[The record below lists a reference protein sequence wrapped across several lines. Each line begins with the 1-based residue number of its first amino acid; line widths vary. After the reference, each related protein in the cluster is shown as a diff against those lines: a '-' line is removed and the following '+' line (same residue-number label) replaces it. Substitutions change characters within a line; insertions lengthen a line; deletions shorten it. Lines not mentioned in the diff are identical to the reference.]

1 MIKKR
6 TKDEWNSLYLRRFFL
21 ILSNVCFIVLC
32 SGTIIFTN
40 VYKSTIVTE
49 TKEYLTLHPSLPSW
63 LIALPELA
71 PTIVLSVCNGVVGPV
86 VKKTIQL
93 EKWDYAYERVNN
105 GVWRLWIGK
114 MVNTMIFVTV
124 QLQKASQREIL
135 VPSSQ
140 VTFNSESYSCRED
153 EASMMFVQLVLNET
167 INKGIAFAQE
177 VVIAYV
183 MNKRIK
189 KIKDWQPDFK
199 ETGEIVWI
207 IYYQMIMLT
216 TSILF
221 PYFVLVQPILIT
233 IVFYFYF
240 VYL

>member
-1 MIKKR
+1 
-6 TKDEWNSLYLRRFFL
+6 
-21 ILSNVCFIVLC
+21 
-32 SGTIIFTN
+32 
-40 VYKSTIVTE
+40 
-49 TKEYLTLHPSLPSW
+49 
-63 LIALPELA
+63 
-71 PTIVLSVCNGVVGPV
+71 
-86 VKKTIQL
+86 
-93 EKWDYAYERVNN
+93 
-105 GVWRLWIGK
+105 
-114 MVNTMIFVTV
+114 
-124 QLQKASQREIL
+124 
-135 VPSSQ
+135 
-140 VTFNSESYSCRED
+140 
-153 EASMMFVQLVLNET
+153 MMFVQLVLNET